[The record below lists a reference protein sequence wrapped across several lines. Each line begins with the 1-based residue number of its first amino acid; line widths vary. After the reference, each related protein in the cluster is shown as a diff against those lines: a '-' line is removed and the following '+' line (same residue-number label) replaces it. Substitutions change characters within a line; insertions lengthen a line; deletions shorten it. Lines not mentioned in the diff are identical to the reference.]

1 MQKKALYVMKR
12 LLLLCGGTIFLCG
25 CVRDDR
31 DDCLFPLR
39 LQFSYN
45 YNREGRDLFS
55 AEVEQVRLYLF
66 DSRSGELKASTVA
79 SSKDLGPDNTFTW
92 NVAPGCYHAV
102 VWGCSE
108 GERYR
113 VLSSER
119 FPQSRLSVQT
129 LEDGTSVE
137 QKPEH
142 LWYEIGRG
150 LTVTGELQ
158 APHPMDL
165 HKLSNDVRVEISGL
179 GAEQISR
186 LSCTI
191 SATNGTYDFDGKT
204 RTDAEPVVWR
214 PELSLDGD
222 RAIHEFTVL
231 RLEDGDDSRLHV
243 EVLPDNS
250 GRGLS
255 GVIFDGSLSE
265 LLSANPDVD
274 LDLDDEFVVRLES
287 QLQPDG
293 NFSVAIFVNDWHVI
307 DMNGGLG

>member
-1 MQKKALYVMKR
+1 MQKKALYVMR
-12 LLLLCGGTIFLCG
+12 RALLLFGGASFLCG
-25 CVRDDR
+25 CVRDNR

-39 LQFSYN
+39 LQFSYT

-66 DSRSGELKASTVA
+66 DSRSGELKASAVA
-79 SSKDLGPDNTFTW
+79 RSKDLGPDNTFTW
-92 NVAPGCYHAV
+92 NVAPGSYHAV
-102 VWGCSE
+102 AWGCSE

-129 LEDGTSVE
+129 LSDGSSVE

-165 HKLSNDVRVEISGL
+165 HKLSNDVRVEVSGL
-179 GAEQISR
+179 RDEQFPR

-191 SATNGTYDFDGKT
+191 SASNGTYDFEGRT
-204 RTDAEPVVWR
+204 RDENPVVWL
-214 PELSLDGD
+214 PESSRESD
-222 RAIHEFTVL
+222 RSIHKFTVL
-231 RLEDGDDSRLHV
+231 RLAEGDDSRLHV
-243 EVLPDNS
+243 EVLPDGS

-265 LLSANPDVD
+265 LLSANPAVD
-274 LDLDDEFVVRLES
+274 LDLDDEFVIRLES

-293 NFSVAIFVNDWHVI
+293 NFSVSIFVNDWHVI